1 MKSTRL
7 AMYILPLI
15 LLLAVGGAVVL
26 RFVRQ
31 RTEVAKE
38 IRHVILI
45 SIDTCRADYLGC
57 YGYPHGTTPNIDRFA
72 NEAVLFKNVIS
83 PVPTT
88 LPAHSSML
96 TGTIPP
102 YHGVHGN
109 IHYKLAQQNL
119 TLPEILKQQG
129 FITAAVI
136 SAFVLDAQFGLNQG
150 FDYYNDRFVEV
161 QHNVSGAERRGDETT
176 DFAIKW
182 LEENKDQKFFFF
194 LHYYDPHAKYEPPE
208 PFATKYTGNQYAGEV
223 AFVDHCIG
231 QVIEKLKKLDLY
243 DSSLI
248 IITGD
253 HGEMLGEHGEE
264 DHTYFIY
271 QSAIKVPLIFKLPG
285 YSKSRKIDHTAG
297 LIDIVP
303 TICGLLGIETPAPVQ
318 GEDLSPYILQKQTPN
333 QKKYL
338 FCESLTPTRFNA
350 NPLLGVVT
358 DRWKY
363 IQTTRPELYDLETD
377 PRETNNLIN
386 QKPQRARLLQDQLKQ
401 ILEQST
407 RRGSPDSKLKL
418 DAQAIKLLQS
428 LGYVAGDMDED
439 FRFDYSRDDPKD
451 LIDYHTSFQ
460 KATTLSFEEKYDEA
474 KEIFEK
480 LLRERK
486 DFHEI
491 HPQLARI
498 AISQEDYP
506 NAIMHLTKAIEVYPK
521 NSENYNN
528 LGIIYSKQQNHH
540 QAEIYFNKSLTID
553 PYNTQILNY
562 LGFALIKQGKH
573 DQAILHFNK
582 TLKVDPDNIA
592 ALNHLGYTMI
602 LQGKPNQA
610 INHYYQKSLQIKPDQ
625 LLILNDVAWIKA
637 TSKDETLRDPDE
649 ALRLAKRMAKL
660 TGNEIPNVL
669 DTLAAAYAA
678 VGKYKEAVATATK
691 GIRLAGSAGEND
703 MAEDIQRK
711 LVFYKKNQP
720 YLE

>member
-15 LLLAVGGAVVL
+15 LLLAVGGAVVFRL
-26 RFVRQ
+26 VRQ
-31 RTEVAKE
+31 RTEAAKE

-72 NEAVLFKNVIS
+72 NEAVLFENVVS
-83 PVPTT
+83 PVPIT

-109 IHYKLAQQNL
+109 IHYKLAESNL
-119 TLPEILKQQG
+119 TLPEILKPQG
-129 FITAAVI
+129 FITAAII
-136 SAFVLDAQFGLNQG
+136 SAFVLDARFGLNQG
-150 FDYYNDRFVEV
+150 FDSYNDRFVQV

-176 DFAIKW
+176 DFALKW
-182 LEENKDQKFFFF
+182 LEKNKDQKFFFF
-194 LHYYDPHAKYEPPE
+194 LHYYDPHTKYEPPE
-208 PFATKYTGNQYAGEV
+208 PFAAKYAGNPYAGEV

-264 DHTYFIY
+264 DHAFFIY

-285 YSKSRKIDHTAG
+285 YSQSRKIDHPVG

-303 TICGLLGIETPAPVQ
+303 TICGLLGIEALAPVQ
-318 GEDLSPYILQKQTPN
+318 GEDLSPYILQKQPPN

-338 FCESLTPTRFNA
+338 YCESLVPTRFNA

-377 PRETNNLIN
+377 PRETNNLID

-418 DAQAIKLLQS
+418 DAQAIQQLQS
-428 LGYVAGDMDED
+428 LGYVAGDIDED
-439 FRFDYSRDDPKD
+439 FRFDHSRDDPKD
-451 LIDYHTSFQ
+451 LIEYHTSFQ
-460 KATTLSFEEKYDEA
+460 KAVSLSFEEKYDEA
-474 KEIFEK
+474 KVIFEK
-480 LLRERK
+480 LLRERENS
-486 DFHEI
+486 HEI

-498 AISQEDYP
+498 AVSQEDYP

-521 NSENYNN
+521 NNEYYNN
-528 LGIIYSKQQNHH
+528 LGTIYVKQQNHH
-540 QAEIYFNKSLTID
+540 QAEIYFKKSLTID
-553 PYNTQILNY
+553 PDNTI
-562 LGFALIKQGKH
+562 
-573 DQAILHFNK
+573 
-582 TLKVDPDNIA
+582 
-592 ALNHLGYTMI
+592 ALNHLGSIMI
-602 LQGKPNQA
+602 RQGRVKEAVENLIRSLEIKADQ
-610 INHYYQKSLQIKPDQ
+610 IN
-625 LLILNDVAWIKA
+625 ILNDVAWIKA
-637 TSKDETLRDPDE
+637 TSRDEALRDPDE
-649 ALRLAKRMAKL
+649 ALRLAERMAEL
-660 TGNEIPNVL
+660 VGYEIPNVL

-678 VGKYKEAVATATK
+678 VGKYKEAVATAIK
-691 GIRLAGSAGEND
+691 GIKLAVLAGENE
-703 MAEDIQRK
+703 MAENLRHK
-711 LVFYKKNQP
+711 LAIYKKNQP
-720 YLE
+720 YFE